1 MLATG
6 VSGNAA
12 QAGLA
17 FARLCMPNETTPPK
31 KVVISFR
38 PQGVFVSI
46 THYINIGEMGRQTL
60 ALSTKHF
67 ELKGEQLQEILAG
80 AFDSKDFQN
89 TERMELVIEANK
101 IATMHAVQLLME
113 DDQFLGGALDLARDL
128 GDYQVVP
135 HEPEWDE

>member
-38 PQGVFVSI
+38 PQGVFVAI
-46 THYINIGEMGRQTL
+46 THYIDCGEMGRQTL
-60 ALSTKHF
+60 ALATTHY
-67 ELKGEQLQEILAG
+67 EIRGAQLQEILAG
-80 AFDSKDFQN
+80 VFGSKDFQY
-89 TERMELVIEANK
+89 TERMELVIEAGK
-101 IATMHAVQLLME
+101 IAKMHAVQILKE

-128 GDYQVVP
+128 GEYEVTPFTPGV
-135 HEPEWDE
+135 DE